1 MGMRRAMT
9 PFTYAQVGATLDR
22 PLPPHYH
29 HLRHRVRIGDGA
41 EVFRRAAEAVLTFDM
56 HRGAGTRIRTEARR
70 AAPGV
75 RVTVGLGPFTVP
87 CEVVYVHDEP
97 GRAGF
102 GYGTLPVHLEQ
113 GEEAFVVERDADGG
127 VWFSVTAFSRPA
139 RPLMRLGGPVAIL
152 AQHLYARVCARALR
166 RACARSR
173 TVDP

>member
-1 MGMRRAMT
+1 MGMRRTMT

-29 HLRHRVRIGDGA
+29 HLRHRVRIGEGT

-102 GYGTLPVHLEQ
+102 GYGTLPGHLEQ
-113 GEEAFVVERDADGG
+113 GEEAFVVERDAAGG
-127 VWFSVTAFSRPA
+127 VWFTVVAFSRPA
-139 RPLMRLGGPVAIL
+139 RWTTILAGPIAVLAQRAFARRLG
-152 AQHLYARVCARALR
+152 
-166 RACARSR
+166 R
-173 TVDP
+173 TLIRICTVKP